1 MIEVKITEAHLEK
14 AKVLADDLG
23 ELRNS
28 ITTGEGNLAGFV
40 GEVIVAEVTG
50 ASHSNTYDYDLIL
63 PDSKTVDVKTKRT
76 NYAPKENYDCSVAAF
91 NTRQKCDYYAFVRV
105 KNDFSTAWI
114 LGFYSKEKYFKDA
127 SFHKKG
133 DYDPDNN
140 FTFKADCYNI
150 RISEL
155 LGVNTLTDTLLRT

>member
-1 MIEVKITEAHLEK
+1 MFEIKITETHLET
-14 AKVLADDLG
+14 AKVLAEDLG

-40 GEVIVAEVTG
+40 GEVIVAEAIG
-50 ASHSNTYDYDLIL
+50 ASHSNTYDYDLVL
-63 PDSKTVDVKTKRT
+63 PDGKTVDVKTKRT

-105 KNDFSTAWI
+105 KNDFSCAWI
-114 LGFYSKEKYFKDA
+114 LGFYSKTDYFNDA
-127 SFHKKG
+127 TFHKKG
-133 DYDPDNN
+133 DFDPDNS

-150 RISEL
+150 EISKL
-155 LGVNTLTDTLLRT
+155 AKLPC